1 MTDQSSLSANLKQFL
16 TEEQI
21 EIERQR
27 RQADWERVRSAA
39 DPIEAPAEVFDSRSL
54 YEKLK
59 VQHDTKKKEY
69 EDMWAAKNSIRGLD
83 EDETDFLTRLDHA
96 KIEKQ
101 RELKR
106 MEQEEIE
113 ELKISFYFFLT
124 KKKLFF
130 LNSIK
135 YKAQK
140 ELETISTNTRP
151 ISTKQHIT
159 PPVVNKQK
167 QLLSGI
173 VKRKSSTNESL
184 KRPLEDD
191 NEEDDQQQ
199 IKLEPPARLPRLLIP
214 GGRLPGIGPAE
225 GFTDSSDSSES
236 SDEDGL
242 SRYSN
247 NAGIQSS
254 IAQRKKLVKQLQD
267 IAAASTGGGE

>member
-1 MTDQSSLSANLKQFL
+1 MADQSSLSTNLKQFL

-27 RQADWERVRSAA
+27 RQADWERVRSTT
-39 DPIEAPAEVFDSRSL
+39 DPIEAPAEVFDTRSL

-59 VQHDTKKKEY
+59 SQNDAKKKEF

-83 EDETDFLTRLDHA
+83 EHETDFLTRIDQG

-101 RELKR
+101 
-106 MEQEEIE
+106 Q
-113 ELKISFYFFLT
+113 
-124 KKKLFF
+124 
-130 LNSIK
+130 
-135 YKAQK
+135 
-140 ELETISTNTRP
+140 LETASTNTRST
-151 ISTKQHIT
+151 STKQQHII

-167 QLLSGI
+167 QLLTGI

-184 KRPLEDD
+184 KRPLEEDD
-191 NEEDDQQQ
+191 NEDDDQQQ
-199 IKLEPPARLPRLLIP
+199 IKLEPPARLPRLLVP

-247 NAGIQSS
+247 SASIQSS
-254 IAQRKKLVKQLQD
+254 IAQRKRLAKQLQD
-267 IAAASTGGGE
+267 LAAASTGGGE

>member
-1 MTDQSSLSANLKQFL
+1 MTDQSSLSTNLKQFL

-27 RQADWERVRSAA
+27 RQADWERVRSAT
-39 DPIEAPAEVFDSRSL
+39 DPIEAPAEVFDTRSL

-59 VQHDTKKKEY
+59 AQHDAKKQEF
-69 EDMWAAKNSIRGLD
+69 EDTWAAKNSIRGLD
-83 EDETDFLTRLDHA
+83 EDETDFLTRLDRA
-96 KIEKQ
+96 
-101 RELKR
+101 
-106 MEQEEIE
+106 
-113 ELKISFYFFLT
+113 
-124 KKKLFF
+124 
-130 LNSIK
+130 
-135 YKAQK
+135 KAQK
-140 ELETISTNTRP
+140 ELETASANTRP
-151 ISTKQHIT
+151 TSIKQHII

-173 VKRKSSTNESL
+173 VKRKSSTNETL

-191 NEEDDQQQ
+191 NEENDQQQ
-199 IKLEPPARLPRLLIP
+199 TKLEPPARLPRLLVP

-254 IAQRKKLVKQLQD
+254 LAQRKRLAKQLQD
-267 IAAASTGGGE
+267 IAAAASTGGGE

>member
-1 MTDQSSLSANLKQFL
+1 MTDQSSLSTNLKQFL

-27 RQADWERVRSAA
+27 RQADWERVRSAT
-39 DPIEAPAEVFDSRSL
+39 DPIEAPAEVFDTRSL

-59 VQHDTKKKEY
+59 AQHDAKKQEF
-69 EDMWAAKNSIRGLD
+69 EDTWAAKNSIRGLD
-83 EDETDFLTRLDHA
+83 EDETEFLTRLDRA

-113 ELKISFYFFLT
+113 ELKISFFFIS
-124 KKKLFF
+124 F
-130 LNSIK
+130 I
-135 YKAQK
+135 AQK
-140 ELETISTNTRP
+140 ELETASANTRP
-151 ISTKQHIT
+151 TSIKQHII

-191 NEEDDQQQ
+191 NEENDQQQ
-199 IKLEPPARLPRLLIP
+199 TKLEPPARLPRLLVP

-254 IAQRKKLVKQLQD
+254 LAQRKRLAKQLQD

>member
-1 MTDQSSLSANLKQFL
+1 MADQSSLSTNLKQFL

-27 RQADWERVRSAA
+27 RQADWERVRSTT
-39 DPIEAPAEVFDSRSL
+39 DPIEAPAEVFDTRSL

-59 VQHDTKKKEY
+59 SQNDAKKKEF

-83 EDETDFLTRLDHA
+83 EHETDFLTRIDQA

-101 RELKR
+101 
-106 MEQEEIE
+106 Q
-113 ELKISFYFFLT
+113 
-124 KKKLFF
+124 
-130 LNSIK
+130 
-135 YKAQK
+135 
-140 ELETISTNTRP
+140 LETASTNTRST
-151 ISTKQHIT
+151 STKQQHII

-167 QLLSGI
+167 QLLTGI

-184 KRPLEDD
+184 KRPLEEDD
-191 NEEDDQQQ
+191 NEDDDQQQ
-199 IKLEPPARLPRLLIP
+199 IKLEPPARLPRLLVP

-247 NAGIQSS
+247 SASIQSS
-254 IAQRKKLVKQLQD
+254 IAQRKRLAKQLQD
-267 IAAASTGGGE
+267 LAAASTGGGE

>member
-1 MTDQSSLSANLKQFL
+1 MTDQSSLSTNLKQFL

-27 RQADWERVRSAA
+27 RQADWERVRSAT
-39 DPIEAPAEVFDSRSL
+39 DPIEAPAEVFDTRSL

-59 VQHDTKKKEY
+59 AQHDAKKQEF
-69 EDMWAAKNSIRGLD
+69 EDTWAAKNSIRGLD
-83 EDETDFLTRLDHA
+83 EDETDFLTRLDRA
-96 KIEKQ
+96 KVEKQ

-113 ELKISFYFFLT
+113 ELK
-124 KKKLFF
+124 
-130 LNSIK
+130 
-135 YKAQK
+135 KAQK
-140 ELETISTNTRP
+140 ELETASANTRP
-151 ISTKQHIT
+151 TSIKQHII

-173 VKRKSSTNESL
+173 VKRKSSTNETL

-191 NEEDDQQQ
+191 NEENDQQQ
-199 IKLEPPARLPRLLIP
+199 TKLEPPARLPRLLVP

-254 IAQRKKLVKQLQD
+254 LAQRKRLAKQLQD
-267 IAAASTGGGE
+267 IAAAASTGGGE

>member
-1 MTDQSSLSANLKQFL
+1 MADQSSLSTNLKQFL

-27 RQADWERVRSAA
+27 RQADWERVRSTT
-39 DPIEAPAEVFDSRSL
+39 DPIEAPAEVFDTRSL

-59 VQHDTKKKEY
+59 SQNDAKKKEF

-83 EDETDFLTRLDHA
+83 EHETDFLTRIDQG

-113 ELKISFYFFLT
+113 ELK
-124 KKKLFF
+124 
-130 LNSIK
+130 
-135 YKAQK
+135 KAQK
-140 ELETISTNTRP
+140 ELETASTNTRST
-151 ISTKQHIT
+151 STKQQHII

-167 QLLSGI
+167 QLLTGI

-184 KRPLEDD
+184 KRPLEEDD
-191 NEEDDQQQ
+191 NEDDDQQQ
-199 IKLEPPARLPRLLIP
+199 IKLEPPARLPRLLVP

-247 NAGIQSS
+247 SASIQSS
-254 IAQRKKLVKQLQD
+254 IAQRKRLAKQLQD
-267 IAAASTGGGE
+267 LAAASTGGGE